1 MKNIGLI
8 GLGNIGKFYTKQL
21 LQAGYPLTV
30 LDIDRAKMDDAA
42 GLGATTAATPAEVFR
57 SSDIVILSLPGSHV
71 VEPLMDSVLDVLR
84 PGQLVMD
91 TSTCRPNTDIRCEK
105 LCRER
110 GVGFIDAPLTWRGPG
125 QIIMVGGTAE
135 HFEQAEEILKVI
147 SYKYK
152 HVGEIGAG
160 QVLKMINQA
169 ILAGQLAVHAE
180 AVEMARKQD
189 IDPELLKNFLEFNI
203 PNQLFTGEYEGGGH
217 LALHYKDL
225 GYLLEIAHDS
235 GANIPISSLVH
246 EMFKTTR
253 IYGEPNWLQI
263 GIQTYYKRLN
273 NDKGSFQ
280 A

>member
-1 MKNIGLI
+1 MKNMGLI
-8 GLGNIGKFYTKQL
+8 GLGNIGKFYAKQL

-30 LDIDRAKMDDAA
+30 LDLEQEKVAA
-42 GLGATTAATPAEVFR
+42 AVELGARAATTPAEVFQA
-57 SSDIVILSLPGSHV
+57 SDIVILSLPGSHV

-84 PGQLVMD
+84 PGQLVLD
-91 TSTCRPNTDIRCEK
+91 TSTCRPNTDIRCER
-105 LCRER
+105 LCSER

-125 QIIMVGGTAE
+125 QIIMVGGTSE
-135 HFEQAEEILKVI
+135 NFSRAEEILKVI
-147 SYKYK
+147 SYKYL
-152 HVGEIGAG
+152 HVGAIGTG

-180 AVEMARKQD
+180 AVEMAKKQD
-189 IDPELLKNFLEFNI
+189 IDPELLKSFLEFNI
-203 PNQLFTGEYEGGGH
+203 PNQLFTGDYAGGGH

-253 IYGEPNWLQI
+253 IYGEQNWLQI

-273 NDKGSFQ
+273 NDKGNF
-280 A
+280 

>member
-1 MKNIGLI
+1 MKNMGLI
-8 GLGNIGKFYTKQL
+8 GLGNIGKFYAKQL

-30 LDIDRAKMDDAA
+30 LDLEQDKVAA
-42 GLGATTAATPAEVFR
+42 AVELGARAATTPAEVFQAC
-57 SSDIVILSLPGSHV
+57 DIVILSLPGSHV

-84 PGQLVMD
+84 PGQLVLD
-91 TSTCRPNTDIRCEK
+91 TSTCRPKTDIHCER
-105 LCRER
+105 LCSER

-135 HFEQAEEILKVI
+135 NFARAEEILKVI
-147 SYKYK
+147 SYKYQ
-152 HVGEIGAG
+152 HVGAIGTG

-180 AVEMARKQD
+180 AVEMAKKQD
-189 IDPELLKNFLEFNI
+189 IDPELLKSFLEFNI
-203 PNQLFTGEYEGGGH
+203 PNQLFTSDYAGGGH

-253 IYGEPNWLQI
+253 IYGEQNWLQI

-273 NDKGSFQ
+273 NDKGSF
-280 A
+280 

>member
-1 MKNIGLI
+1 MKNMGLI
-8 GLGNIGKFYTKQL
+8 GLGNIGKFYAKQL

-30 LDIDRAKMDDAA
+30 LDLEQDKVAA
-42 GLGATTAATPAEVFR
+42 AVELGARAATTPAEVFQAC
-57 SSDIVILSLPGSHV
+57 DIVILSLPGSHV

-84 PGQLVMD
+84 PGQLVLD
-91 TSTCRPNTDIRCEK
+91 TSTCRPNTDIRCER
-105 LCRER
+105 LCSER

-135 HFEQAEEILKVI
+135 NFARAEEILKVI
-147 SYKYK
+147 SYKYQ
-152 HVGEIGAG
+152 HVGAIGTG

-180 AVEMARKQD
+180 AVEMAKKQD

-203 PNQLFTGEYEGGGH
+203 PNQLFTGDYAGGGH

-253 IYGEPNWLQI
+253 IYGEQNWLQI

-273 NDKGSFQ
+273 NDKGSF
-280 A
+280 